1 MKKSFCIILSLL
13 PLVFSCNVV
22 TTEEGVSVPE
32 SLTAGAELFETTK
45 TSLSTD
51 RRILWGSGDQIIV
64 WSYNTSGARY
74 QVAASSVGEGLGYFS
89 IVPPV
94 PSAGSGLGAVVAFY
108 PYSSGLSCSAS
119 GSSYLVRGVNL
130 PATQTYAADSFGP
143 GALPMVT
150 VTTGDELVFSI
161 VCGVLKLQLTGTATI
176 SSIEVKGNRS
186 ETLCGSA
193 TVTASDGA
201 APSITMTGSGK
212 TVTLDCGS
220 GVPLNG
226 TTPTVFDIVLPPL
239 TMAGG
244 FTVTVNSTDGR
255 TMTLVSQK
263 SQTIKRAGILRMPE
277 REFTTNGGVVDLSAT
292 ETANCYIVPSA
303 GTYKFRAD
311 VKGNSTEAVTA
322 VAAAEVLWESFGT
335 ATAPSVGAIVN
346 SVSYADGYITFTA
359 TGTKGNAVI
368 AAETNGGVIR
378 WSWHIWCTDQ
388 PADQT
393 YGNGAG
399 KLMDR
404 NLGATGVTPGDVK
417 TLGLMYQWGRKDPF
431 PGASSTARFTST
443 FAATTISWPA
453 SVEVENVIGVKSNLS
468 GYAVQNPTT
477 FITNGA
483 TVQHDWYCEA
493 VSEANHSLWLPAK
506 TQSDPCPPGY
516 RVPTGGGASYGGFWR
531 TAVGYI
537 EGSFASFS
545 SSELKGADLSGVFG
559 VSGNCWYPAAGY
571 IDGSS
576 NHASLVNVGESGYLS
591 SCTRKDYVLYV
602 FYIYQ
607 SGNFITHTTDGVYR
621 ANGYPVRCMKEE

>member
-13 PLVFSCNVV
+13 PLVFSCNVF
-22 TTEEGVSVPE
+22 TTEEGACVPE
-32 SLTAGAELFETTK
+32 SLTAGAESFETTK

-74 QVAASSVGEGLGYFS
+74 QVAASSVGEGLGNFS

-94 PSAGSGLGAVVAFY
+94 PSAGSRLGAVVAFY
-108 PYSSGLSCSAS
+108 PYSGGLSCSAS

-130 PATQTYAADSFGP
+130 PATQTYVADSFGP

-277 REFTTNGGVVDLSAT
+277 REFTTNGGVVNLSR
-292 ETANCYIVPSA
+292 
-303 GTYKFRAD
+303 GL
-311 VKGNSTEAVTA
+311 
-322 VAAAEVLWESFGT
+322 AAEWGKYGIT
-335 ATAPSVGAIVN
+335 VN
-346 SVSYADGYITFTA
+346 TVCPGYFYTPLTQDTLDSEFFQDYAHR
-359 TGTKGNAVI
+359 VI
-368 AAETNGGVIR
+368 PLER
-378 WSWHIWCTDQ
+378 
-388 PADQT
+388 
-393 YGNGAG
+393 YGNEGELDTTVLFLSSPAS
-399 KLMDR
+399 
-404 NLGATGVTPGDVK
+404 AYVTGVALPVDG
-417 TLGLMYQWGRKDPF
+417 
-431 PGASSTARFTST
+431 
-443 FAATTISWPA
+443 
-453 SVEVENVIGVKSNLS
+453 
-468 GYAVQNPTT
+468 GYTCV
-477 FITNGA
+477 
-483 TVQHDWYCEA
+483 
-493 VSEANHSLWLPAK
+493 
-506 TQSDPCPPGY
+506 
-516 RVPTGGGASYGGFWR
+516 
-531 TAVGYI
+531 
-537 EGSFASFS
+537 
-545 SSELKGADLSGVFG
+545 
-559 VSGNCWYPAAGY
+559 
-571 IDGSS
+571 
-576 NHASLVNVGESGYLS
+576 
-591 SCTRKDYVLYV
+591 
-602 FYIYQ
+602 
-607 SGNFITHTTDGVYR
+607 
-621 ANGYPVRCMKEE
+621 